1 MRTIP
6 DSPGPRTIAER
17 GLRGLLRGALAAAL
31 TVAAAG
37 AAGPAVAQGLGLSVE
52 NGAVILAYG
61 RFGEDDT
68 PSTSVRLDQFEDHLA
83 ELTSGDYSVLP
94 LPRVV
99 AALRDGLPL
108 PDRTVVI
115 TIDEA
120 WRSVHR
126 EALPRLRAAGLPFT
140 LFVSSDPLDRGAA
153 THMSWA
159 ELREVAAAGGTIA
172 AMPAAALP
180 MAGRPMEENA
190 AAIRRSVERITAE
203 LRQAPTLFAYP
214 HGEYGLAHRALVEQA
229 GFVAA
234 FGQQSGAAGRGA
246 DRLALPRFVVN
257 EAFGGI
263 DRFLQVT
270 GALPLP
276 VADITPVDPLI
287 RQNPP
292 AVGFTLTDRI
302 ANADRLACFAS
313 GIGRT
318 ALERLG
324 TDRVEIRFREPLPAG
339 RLRVN
344 CTVPAAEG
352 RWHWFGLQLFVPN

>member
-1 MRTIP
+1 MRTTP
-6 DSPGPRTIAER
+6 ETPGRRNVAGDR
-17 GLRGLLRGALAAAL
+17 LGCLVRHVLAA
-31 TVAAAG
+31 TFVAVAG
-37 AAGPAVAQGLGLSVE
+37 SVVVGPAVAQVPDG
-52 NGAVILAYG
+52 GAVILAYG
-61 RFGEDDT
+61 RFGEDDS
-68 PSTSVRLDQFEDHLA
+68 PSSSVRIDQFEDHLA
-83 ELTSGDYSVLP
+83 ELTSGEYSVLP
-94 LPRVV
+94 LARVV
-99 AALRDGLPL
+99 AALRDGTAL

-120 WRSVHR
+120 WRSVYAQ
-126 EALPRLRAAGLPFT
+126 ALPRLRAAGLPFT
-140 LFVSSDPLDRGAA
+140 LFVSTDPLDRGAA

-159 ELREVAAAGGTIA
+159 ELREVAAAGATIA

-180 MAGRPMEENA
+180 MTGRPLEESA
-190 AAIRRSVERITAE
+190 AAIRRSVDRIAAE
-203 LRQAPTLFAYP
+203 LRQTPTLFAYP
-214 HGEYGLAHRALVEQA
+214 HGEFGLAHRALVEQA
-229 GFVAA
+229 RFVAA

-246 DRLALPRFVVN
+246 DHLALPRFVVN

-270 GALPLP
+270 AALPLP

-292 AVGFTLTDRI
+292 AIGFTLADRV

-324 TDRVEIRFREPLPAG
+324 TDRIEIRFREPLAPG

-344 CTVPAAEG
+344 CTVPAIDG

>member
-1 MRTIP
+1 MRTTPNIGAP
-6 DSPGPRTIAER
+6 AR
-17 GLRGLLRGALAAAL
+17 RGAGGRLGGAVRRLLAAAAVAVVVVD
-31 TVAAAG
+31 VAAA
-37 AAGPAVAQGLGLSVE
+37 VAE
-52 NGAVILAYG
+52 TPETGAVILAYG

-68 PSTSVRLDQFEDHLA
+68 PSTSIRLDQFEDHLA
-83 ELTSGDYSVLP
+83 ELASGDYNVLP

-99 AALRDGLPL
+99 AALREGRPL

-140 LFVSSDPLDRGAA
+140 LFVSTDPIDRGTA

-159 ELREVAAAGGTIA
+159 DLREVAASGATIG

-180 MAGRPMEENA
+180 LAGRPTEETA
-190 AAIRRSVERITAE
+190 AAIRRSLDRIAAE
-203 LRQAPTLFAYP
+203 LRVTPTLLAYP
-214 HGEYGLAHRALVEQA
+214 HGEYGLAHRTLAEQT
-229 GFVAA
+229 GFAAA

-246 DRLALPRFVVN
+246 DPFALPRFVMN

-276 VADITPVDPLI
+276 VADITPVDPMI

-292 AVGFTLTDRI
+292 AIGFTLTDRV
-302 ANADRLACFAS
+302 AGVDRLACFAS

-324 TDRVEIRFREPLPAG
+324 TDRIEIRFPEPLPAG

-352 RWHWFGLQLFVPN
+352 RWHWLGLQLFVPN